1 MSGKSQ
7 SGGVYTRVLENFGGL
22 DTAHPPSGVAPNRF
36 TKLENLWRDYAG
48 GEGSLIETF
57 PGYRCLAAL
66 TGAVHGIFR
75 LLAGGVAYLVIHAG
89 KRVLTVPFSETDR
102 HTVGTP
108 TEVAGSADKLA
119 DAASVAFTFGE
130 CLYLMDGTGYYVI
143 RHTEEGFSLSDVQN
157 AYIPVTY
164 ADGEPY
170 EQRNILSEYALV
182 RYRVRSIG
190 AFSHGTPELYYRI
203 TSETEGTCEVS
214 GIEKGFEGPVYV
226 PSSAEIG
233 GRTYRVTAIGK
244 DAFLYRHFS
253 HFYLSEGIETLK
265 ARCCI
270 GIGVTQEVVLPDS
283 LTTIDELAFQG
294 REITKLVL
302 GSGLRT
308 VVDSAFYTAKIGQ
321 VVCHGEKSSYWSNIT
336 VEGDN
341 TALTDATK
349 SYVATYPVQ
358 FCGFPLFDPVTE
370 IASVTVNG
378 TVLSATGGRY
388 FAEVRDGLVRGVVVR
403 NQSGED
409 ITDKQIEIRVHLLP
423 TGLRADTAY
432 TDFGA
437 ANPAYGGTVAEAL
450 THMTIACPYDG
461 RVFFAGNPA
470 LPNTVFYTARDRN
483 GAVNPGYVGVL
494 NYFNAGLGQC
504 PITALLPTVSH
515 LAVFKGGDG
524 AEGSVLLYEGKDTG
538 ENMLPRIYVLR
549 QTLSGDACIGGALN
563 FGSDPVYLSQGG
575 VESIGYES
583 LNASRVVLHRS
594 TLIDAALA
602 KKAGAKPLA
611 AVFEGYYFLL
621 YPDGEAFLADGR
633 RRARTAENTEYEW
646 YHLTGICGYTGDL
659 PVFRYAAGYAGGTLP
674 SVTRGGVVQ
683 PLAIH
688 DTPGALP
695 LGATE
700 ETYAEIYPE
709 VTTVTGEGGETYSYV
724 AEQTGEGTRLYLVE
738 KTGERIGGTSSA
750 PTVLATLGGKLFFGT
765 QNGQLFVVNTD
776 RRRPG
781 GGIPREYYSYGG
793 HAFLAGF
800 ETGLDLCDVPNYT
813 KRTVRNTAIAEIRAG
828 GEIALDVRVS
838 HGGYFTTERGR
849 VATGDGIVFD
859 ALDFRTLGFGAGGLS
874 ILALRERSRKWVG
887 KQYRMYARAYAA
899 PLALHRIA
907 YSWQIAGKVKN
918 K

>member
-1 MSGKSQ
+1 MSGKTQ
-7 SGGVYTRVLENFGGL
+7 SGSVFTRVLENFGGL

-89 KRVLTVPFSETDR
+89 RRALTVPFSETDG

-108 TEVAGSADKLA
+108 TEVSGSAGVLA
-119 DAASVAFTFGE
+119 DAPSVAFTFGE

-157 AYIPVTY
+157 GYIPITY
-164 ADGEPY
+164 SDGEPY
-170 EQRNILSEYALV
+170 EQRNLLSDYADV
-182 RYRVRSIG
+182 QYRVRSLG
-190 AFSHGTPELYYRI
+190 AFSHGTPELRYRV
-203 TSETEGTCEVS
+203 TSDTDATCEVS
-214 GIEKGFEGPVYV
+214 GLADGYEGAVYV
-226 PSSAEIG
+226 PSTVGIG
-233 GRTYRVTAIGK
+233 GRAFRVTAIGK
-244 DAFLYRHFS
+244 NAFAFRAVTHLYV
-253 HFYLSEGIETLK
+253 SEGVETLGNY
-265 ARCCI
+265 ACF
-270 GIGVTQEVVLPDS
+270 GGGEMTEVVLPDS
-283 LTTIDELAFQG
+283 LTQIGLYAFKSC
-294 REITKLVL
+294 TLSKLVL
-302 GSGLRT
+302 GAGLRT
-308 VVDSAFYTAKIGQ
+308 VREQAFNAATLGS
-321 VVCHGEKSSYWSNIT
+321 VVCHGESDSYWEAVT
-336 VEGDN
+336 VAAGNDVL
-341 TALTDATK
+341 TAATK
-349 SYVATYPVQ
+349 RYVTTYPVQ
-358 FCGFPLFDPVTE
+358 FCAFPLLDPVVE
-370 IASVTVNG
+370 LMSVTVDG
-378 TVLSATGGRY
+378 TAVTAASGRY
-388 FAEVRDGLVRGVVVR
+388 FTEERGGLVTGVILR
-403 NQSGED
+403 SQSGED
-409 ITDKQIEIRVHLLP
+409 LTGKQIAVRVRLKANGFRSDATHP
-423 TGLRADTAY
+423 DVSG
-432 TDFGA
+432 
-437 ANPAYGGTVAEAL
+437 ANPGYTGTASDAV
-450 THMTIACPYDG
+450 THTTLACLWDG

-483 GAVNPGYVGVL
+483 GAVNPAYVGVL

-504 PITALLPTVSH
+504 PVTALLPTVSH

-524 AEGSVLLYEGKDTG
+524 TEGSVLLYEGKDTG

-549 QTLSGDACIGGALN
+549 QRLSGDACIGGALH
-563 FGSDPVYLSQGG
+563 FGSDPVYLSRGG

-594 TLIDAALA
+594 TLVDAALA
-602 KKAGAKPLA
+602 EKTGEEPLA
-611 AVFEGYYFLL
+611 AVFEGYYILL
-621 YPDGEAFLADGR
+621 YPDGEAYLADGR
-633 RRARTAENTEYEW
+633 RRVRTAENTEYEW
-646 YHLTGICGYTGDL
+646 YRLTGICGYTGDL
-659 PVFRYAAGYAGGTLP
+659 PVFRYAAGYAAGELP
-674 SVTRGGVVQ
+674 VVTRGGVSET
-683 PLAIH
+683 LAIH
-688 DTPGALP
+688 ETPGALP
-695 LGATE
+695 LRATE
-700 ETYAEIYPE
+700 ETYAEVYPA

-724 AEQTGEGTRLYLVE
+724 AEERDGETHLYLVE
-738 KTGERIGGTSSA
+738 KTGERMGGRKSA
-750 PTVLATLGGKLFFGT
+750 PTVLAALGGKLFFGT

-776 RRRPG
+776 KRRPG

-828 GEIALDVRVS
+828 GEVALDVRVS
-838 HGGYFTTERGR
+838 HGGYFTTERGS

-859 ALDFRTLGFGAGGLS
+859 ALDFRTVGFGAGGLS